1 MLKYIL
7 TRLALI
13 IPTLF
18 GLAVLDFLLLYLTPG
33 GPVATILAS
42 LRLTGAHLTPQ
53 QIAQYNSEFGL
64 NQPAP
69 IQFLDWLYNA
79 IQGNLG
85 NSFFTHEP
93 VTQLLGAKL
102 QVTLVLAIFSTVIA
116 LAIAIPLGVAAAVKR
131 NSPADYASSV
141 VSLVG
146 ISMPTFWLG
155 FLLISFFSFTLHIFP
170 AVGYADPFTLDGFE
184 HLILPSLTLAF
195 STLAIISRVLRAS
208 MLEALGE
215 DYILTARSK
224 GLRERI
230 IIYRHALRN
239 AMIPTLTLLGLYFG
253 SNLGGVVTVEYTFHY
268 LGLGD
273 LAVSAMLSRDYPL
286 IEGFVLYTGAVFVFA
301 NAIVDILYAVI
312 DPRIRLR

>member
-1 MLKYIL
+1 MLKYII
-7 TRLALI
+7 TRLVLT

-18 GLAVLDFLLLYLTPG
+18 GLAVFDFLLLYLTPG
-33 GPVATILAS
+33 GPVGVIEGSFRQTGSKLTPATIAYLN
-42 LRLTGAHLTPQ
+42 Q
-53 QIAQYNSEFGL
+53 EYGL

-69 IQFLDWLYNA
+69 VQFFDWITKA
-79 IQGNLG
+79 VQGNLG
-85 NSFFTHEP
+85 TSYFSHLP
-93 VTQLLGAKL
+93 VTTLILDRL
-102 QVTLVLAIFSTVIA
+102 QVTLVLAITATLIA
-116 LAIAIPLGVAAAVKR
+116 LAIAIPLGVAAAVRR
-131 NSPADYASSV
+131 NSIIDYIGTF

-155 FLLISFFSFTLHIFP
+155 FLLIDFLALDLHVFP
-170 AVGYADPFTLDGFE
+170 AVGYAPPFSWQGLQY
-184 HLILPSLTLAF
+184 LILPALTLSF

-230 IIYRHALRN
+230 VVYRHALRN
-239 AMIPTLTLLGLYFG
+239 ALLPTLTLLGLYFG
-253 SNLGGVVTVEYTFHY
+253 SNLGGVVTIEYTFHY

-273 LAVSAMLSRDYPL
+273 LAVNAMLNRDYPI

-301 NAIVDILYAVI
+301 NAIVDIFYSII